1 MIMKHISLIP
11 SLLCGLLLL
20 PGLSACHER
29 MSVDDPSCPATSDD
43 EYTILDEPIVL
54 EFLVNA
60 PRKVDPSVTA
70 STRAVGDLD
79 RTYTQADKDKA
90 TVNTP
95 KRGKGGYNTGDED
108 YDRLLWDSYVYM
120 ADWIRTLSIPELRD
134 TDYKVEGLIPFP
146 DGMSGTSIHYAGGLS
161 DLAITTVPEKVTL
174 TLYALPKSGTMT
186 FIANGK
192 RQVDYYNQDILRDLS
207 LDNPYLLSSEND
219 YYLGP
224 WMKEDLKEDLTI
236 NSGSDVYSLGYL
248 PMYARLYNVT
258 RDDTGRGIKASET
271 PTGEVVETRTIY
283 LERAVAMVTVHWD
296 RPTGDMRS
304 FVEDAEFGYFPNVT
318 SVIPNNWQGV
328 LDKIAEYNFP
338 YVKAGTVTEHKRI
351 PAYWHFLLNNRF
363 TWKGET
369 PDSFI
374 DLREGYQLFFP
385 PENFPTQQEWQSS
398 IIAVMSKFERDPLKV
413 TERRYKYFDLPYGEK
428 NSETGLLE
436 VHRNTWYNLRIK
448 FRKAPDG
455 TEQAYIASAW
465 DDVDIPA
472 EL

>member
-60 PRKVDPSVTA
+60 PRKVVPSVTA

-95 KRGKGGYNTGDED
+95 KRGKGEYNTGDED
-108 YDRLLWDSYVYM
+108 YDDLLWRSYVYM

-146 DGMSGTSIHYAGGLS
+146 DGISGTSIHYAGGLS

-328 LDKIAEYNFP
+328 LDKITEYNFP
-338 YVKAGTVTEHKRI
+338 YVKAGTVKQHKRI

-363 TWKGET
+363 TWKGVT
-369 PDSFI
+369 PESMI

-413 TERRYKYFDLPYGEK
+413 TDRRYKYFDLPYGEK
-428 NSETGLLE
+428 NPETGLLE

-465 DDVDIPA
+465 DDVDIPT

>member
-95 KRGKGGYNTGDED
+95 KRGKGEYNTGDED
-108 YDRLLWDSYVYM
+108 YDDLLWRSYVYM

-146 DGMSGTSIHYAGGLS
+146 DGISGTSIHFAGGLS

-248 PMYARLYNVT
+248 PMYARLYNV
-258 RDDTGRGIKASET
+258 RRNDSGRGIKASET
-271 PTGEVVETRTIY
+271 PTGEVVETRKIY

-328 LDKIAEYNFP
+328 LDKITEYNFP
-338 YVKAGTVTEHKRI
+338 YVKAGTVKQHKRI

-363 TWKGET
+363 TWKGVT
-369 PDSFI
+369 PESMI

-428 NSETGLLE
+428 NPETGLLE